1 MKIVVGICACVSLYR
16 GIKSSSA
23 SDSQKMEETDGA
35 FGSVESVGS
44 DMCEADASE
53 TVVSEADV
61 SEAEVYTLLED
72 RGFDVETLDIIAEY
86 DIDCNSSLGH
96 RAFLDSTDRHPE
108 YYTLYLS
115 VSDDISA
122 DFQRYIEGPMD
133 DEEDESFWDEQ
144 EDNDTIW
151 PKKEWKGYLLLWDI
165 SIIDGGI
172 IATPASYILENNLPG
187 GDIEVVE
194 KEVLTGFGSSLKKFY
209 KYIPNEG
216 TMHVKVVDR
225 VDRKTLDSISN
236 EVLDQ
241 LCAEN

>member
-194 KEVLTGFGSSLKKFY
+194 KEVLTGFGSS
-209 KYIPNEG
+209 
-216 TMHVKVVDR
+216 
-225 VDRKTLDSISN
+225 ISN